1 VGFQIN
7 AVAKDKTKA
16 LIKCESGPTCEAVDA
31 LSGFYVNK
39 GKDATT
45 TTNQVLKC
53 SNTGCEPYTI
63 PATATACQENKVGII
78 YESSAVKLCTGD
90 STTAVDLTADAYKTL
105 KITEDGVFPD
115 TTTGAKVAVK
125 VSLDGYVAL
134 LEEASLP
141 ICNSVTATSACTI
154 TSGTLA
160 DGGHCIKENKIYKA
174 DFTANKCE
182 QLAEDATSTKVEG
195 DKVISYFAASDY
207 NVVEST
213 NLATDTEYLVY
224 ECTLD
229 SGKKH
234 QDCALVKGFTD
245 IGTKNIK
252 CNGWKGEKCEV
263 ITTLAAC
270 VAGDNGKVGASS
282 KVCFSATPEEN
293 PDLPTGTEVS
303 KIAFNSIDIST
314 AYGALKDDIVFLSLS
329 ASKAVVDTTPLGSGK
344 N

>member
-1 VGFQIN
+1 MGFQIN

-90 STTAVDLTADAYKTL
+90 STTAVELTADAYKTL

-125 VSLDGYVAL
+125 VSVDGYVAL

-141 ICNSVTATSACTI
+141 ICNSVTATNVCTI
-154 TSGTLA
+154 ISGTLV

-174 DFTANKCE
+174 DSTATTKCE
-182 QLAEDATSTKVEG
+182 QLVEDSTSTKVEG
-195 DKVISYFAASDY
+195 NKVISYFDASDY
-207 NVVEST
+207 KVVTST

-234 QDCALVKGFTD
+234 QDCALIKGFTD

-252 CNGWKGEKCEV
+252 CNGWKGEKCEL
-263 ITTLAAC
+263 ITLGAC
-270 VAGDNGKVGASS
+270 AAGDNGKIGNDN
-282 KVCFSATPEEN
+282 KVCFSATAEEN
-293 PDLPTGTEVS
+293 PLLPTDTEVS
-303 KIAFNSIDIST
+303 KIAFKSTDIST
-314 AYGALKDDIVFLSLS
+314 AYGALKDDVVFLSLS